1 MTKPEDAPPATILLV
16 EDEPAVRQLVA
27 LALTRAEYTVL
38 EARDGEQAVAIFD
51 AHVGTIDLLVTD
63 LRMPQMDGTEL
74 VRLLR
79 ARAPHLKVLCVSGY
93 PGTGTDLLVTEH
105 YLGKPFS
112 KSDLL
117 KKVRLVLD
125 SAPGSSD

>member
-1 MTKPEDAPPATILLV
+1 MPPPGNPPIATVLLV
-16 EDEPAVRQLVA
+16 EDEPAVRHLVA
-27 LALTRAEYTVL
+27 LALERSGYRVITAP
-38 EARDGEQAVAIFD
+38 DGEHAVALFD
-51 AHVGTIDLLVTD
+51 SHAGTIDLLVTD

-79 ARAPHLKVLCVSGY
+79 ARAPTLRVLCVSGY
-93 PGTGTDLLVTEH
+93 PGTGADMTVTEH

-117 KKVRLVLD
+117 QKIREVLD
-125 SAPGSSD
+125 SPL